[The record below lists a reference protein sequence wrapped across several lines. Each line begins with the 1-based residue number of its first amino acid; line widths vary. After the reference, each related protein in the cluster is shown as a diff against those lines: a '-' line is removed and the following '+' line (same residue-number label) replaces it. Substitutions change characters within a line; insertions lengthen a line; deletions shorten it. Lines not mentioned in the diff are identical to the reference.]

1 MPTIEQIRAA
11 RALLGWSQHDLAE
24 KADLSQTGIARIENG
39 TNQPNTKTLE
49 KIKAAFDAAD
59 IEFMGSSGL
68 RKKSGEVKTYRGA
81 DGLKEF
87 MSDVY
92 ITAKDQGGD
101 FCLHNAKPDNWVKWL
116 GQDWFAMHAE
126 RMSAVSGKINFKIT
140 AEEGNKNLISSSF
153 AEYRWFPKELFN
165 EQCIYAYGN
174 KLGFVNFGTDEVLI
188 RVLEDKDFSDGFRV
202 LFNIAWERVAIK
214 INR

>member
-49 KIKAAFDAAD
+49 KIKSAFDAAD
-59 IEFMGSSGL
+59 IEFLGSSGL

-92 ITAKDQGGD
+92 MVAKEQGGD

-116 GQDWFAMHAE
+116 GQDWFKMHAE
-126 RMSAVSGKINFKIT
+126 RMSTLGDKIRFRIT

-174 KLGFVNFGTDEVLI
+174 KLGFVSFGTEDVLI
-188 RVLEDKDFSDGFRV
+188 RVLEDKDFCNGFRV

-214 INR
+214 INH